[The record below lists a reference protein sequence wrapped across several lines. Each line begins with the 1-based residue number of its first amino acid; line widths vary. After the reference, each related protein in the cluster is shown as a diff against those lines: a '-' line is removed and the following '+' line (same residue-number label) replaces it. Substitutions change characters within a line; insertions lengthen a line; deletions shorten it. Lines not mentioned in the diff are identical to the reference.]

1 MRRDLD
7 SLLVEYYNKF
17 NEDKRLKSRHG
28 QVEFNTTMHFI
39 KEAVESIKKEE
50 TTGTIE
56 NAGITENVGTTV
68 KPTADGE
75 TAKILEIADIGAGT
89 GGYTIPLLMEG
100 HNVTAVELVKYNL
113 GILKKNAAKVLGQG
127 LQKNTCANSA
137 ETDVAQVSAIQETQY
152 GTLTAYNGNALK
164 LKKLKDNSYDI
175 TLLLGPM
182 YHLHS
187 AEDKVKALKEAKRIT
202 KPGGYIFV
210 AYVMADYA
218 VVKYGFVEK
227 NIRTSIA
234 NGDLNEDYSI
244 KSNENELYDYVRLS
258 DIDEYNKAADLERV
272 KIVAPDGPADY
283 IRNVLNDMDEET
295 FQLFLDYQ
303 IKNAER
309 ADLLGASSHTLDV
322 LKK

>member
-1 MRRDLD
+1 MQSYRNCVRRDLN

-28 QVEFNTTMHFI
+28 QVEFNTTMHYI
-39 KEAVESIKKEE
+39 KEAVEKIKNKE
-50 TTGTIE
+50 TT
-56 NAGITENVGTTV
+56 AV
-68 KPTADGE
+68 
-75 TAKILEIADIGAGT
+75 LEIADIGAGT

-113 GILKKNAAKVLGQG
+113 GILKKNAAAHEEQSSHAD
-127 LQKNTCANSA
+127 QSA
-137 ETDVAQVSAIQETQY
+137 HENQSPHTQVY

-187 AEDKVKALKEAKRIT
+187 VEDKVKALKEAKRIT

-218 VVKYGFVEK
+218 VVKYGFMEK

>member
-39 KEAVESIKKEE
+39 KEAVEKIKNKE
-50 TTGTIE
+50 TT
-56 NAGITENVGTTV
+56 AV
-68 KPTADGE
+68 
-75 TAKILEIADIGAGT
+75 LEIADIGAGT
-89 GGYTIPLLMEG
+89 GGYTIPLLREG

-127 LQKNTCANSA
+127 LMESTCANSA

-187 AEDKVKALKEAKRIT
+187 VEDKVKALKEAKRIT

-218 VVKYGFVEK
+218 VVKYGFMEK

-309 ADLLGASSHTLDV
+309 SDLLGASSHTLDI